1 MQRPSD
7 VAWGI
12 IIQGPL
18 LMKACTFKTHRDSP
32 FIHFEFGNLCQI
44 YIYYIY
50 IQLYII
56 KYALLQFCF
65 WMTVF
70 ACLTVA
76 LVVQLPCSR
85 ERLTEKVTC
94 CWAKEKQT
102 LQVPGHAVH
111 VQTATLPQS
120 PPSRKFCIVL
130 HRFAMVSYGLLF
142 KGMRKFLWHFVA
154 RPAVSV
160 KAWAWTPGTTA
171 QQ

>member
-1 MQRPSD
+1 
-7 VAWGI
+7 
-12 IIQGPL
+12 
-18 LMKACTFKTHRDSP
+18 
-32 FIHFEFGNLCQI
+32 
-44 YIYYIY
+44 
-50 IQLYII
+50 
-56 KYALLQFCF
+56 
-65 WMTVF
+65 MTVF

-94 CWAKEKQT
+94 CWAKGKQT

-160 KAWAWTPGTTA
+160 KAWLGPQAPQHSSRATGRKCLKSHQPLQYFSSRKWTAGSDQRGLA
-171 QQ
+171 EGHCEAEH